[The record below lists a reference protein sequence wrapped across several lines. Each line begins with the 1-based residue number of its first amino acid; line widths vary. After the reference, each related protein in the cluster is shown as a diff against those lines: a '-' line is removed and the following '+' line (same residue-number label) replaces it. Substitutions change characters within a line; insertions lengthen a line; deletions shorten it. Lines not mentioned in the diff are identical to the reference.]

1 MEKLHSNV
9 YQLNENWLLGKIYNR
24 LGILDGHFTL
34 IFKKDNTEF
43 KIYKHGGYSNT
54 NPLNNYEQIEFNGFI
69 DLSLLPIDTVN
80 NLKEI
85 LNNSIESLQYYND
98 NKPKKCGSIWVFDC
112 HETHKD
118 FLKFLS

>member
-54 NPLNNYEQIEFNGFI
+54 NPQAHR
-69 DLSLLPIDTVN
+69 
-80 NLKEI
+80 
-85 LNNSIESLQYYND
+85 YNI
-98 NKPKKCGSIWVFDC
+98 PASHWQARRWQHVVR
-112 HETHKD
+112 
-118 FLKFLS
+118 